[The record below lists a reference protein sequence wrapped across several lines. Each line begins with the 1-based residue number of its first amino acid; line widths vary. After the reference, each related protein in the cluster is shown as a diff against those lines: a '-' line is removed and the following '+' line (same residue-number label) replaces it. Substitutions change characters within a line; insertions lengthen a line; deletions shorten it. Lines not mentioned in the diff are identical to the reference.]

1 MEISQQRKL
10 FPLMQAEAVG
20 VRLIPSMLMHPLK
33 SISGLVGLAPK
44 EAVSSYHSPCDLCPR
59 TGCSM
64 RR

>member
-1 MEISQQRKL
+1 
-10 FPLMQAEAVG
+10 VG
-20 VRLIPSMLMHPLK
+20 VRLMPSMLMHPLK

-59 TGCSM
+59 TGCPI